1 MQLKQCVYNTC
12 LQLLNNKIQALQ
24 NILRQLSEGA
34 ISDGKSSAGDKHETA
49 RAMMQLEQEKI
60 SKQLDE
66 MLIQKETLLKID
78 SALKSEQITKG
89 SLVKTNKGYL
99 FVSVAL
105 GKISVEGIDVI
116 ALSTQ
121 SPLGVKLMGLTETSS
136 ITINEITYS
145 VEEIS

>member
-1 MQLKQCVYNTC
+1 MQLKQSVYNTC

-24 NILRQLSEGA
+24 NTIHELSEGA

-66 MLIQKETLLKID
+66 VLAQKATLQKID
-78 SALKSEQITKG
+78 VTTTTEQITKG

-99 FVSVAL
+99 FLSIAL
-105 GKISVEGIDVI
+105 GKVNTEGIDVI
-116 ALSTQ
+116 VLSPQ
-121 SPLGVKLMGLTETSS
+121 SPLGIKLIGLKAKSTV
-136 ITINEITYS
+136 TINSTEYVI
-145 VEEIS
+145 EEVL